1 MLGRLFAALL
11 LVSSLATL
19 AQADELRRAGF
30 MGVQA
35 APVSDA
41 LRAQL
46 KLPTGGILVQA
57 LVEGGS
63 AKAAGLQA
71 GDVITAVGDHAV
83 SDVGDFV
90 ATVAKLR
97 AGDVASVH
105 LRRGA
110 QELSLELGVKPRP
123 FESSPDADVSYAS
136 VAVDGSLRRV
146 IVTQPKQAGR
156 HPAVLYLTGIGCF
169 SQESLGLLS
178 SESKLLYGLTH
189 AGFVTMRVEK
199 SGMGDS
205 QGVPCMSPAADLQT
219 EVRGYVAGLKAL
231 EQYPSVD
238 KAKVFLLGLSIGGIE
253 APLVAEQAPV
263 RGLVV
268 VNTVAKPFFEY
279 LMDTR
284 RRQLTLG
291 HVADDEMERRLA
303 LNELCNHRLLIEKQT
318 PEEVTKSR
326 PECGDLI
333 AYPAPYTYMQQWA
346 ALNPAAEWKKVDA
359 PVLVVY
365 GESDYVS
372 TIADDPYLAALIDSF
387 HPRHATLQA
396 IPGMDHN
403 LTRAA
408 SMEESLAHDQ
418 AGTAEEFDPAVLD
431 IVQAWLTRQAGAPP
445 AGGS

>member
-1 MLGRLFAALL
+1 MPGRAFAVFL
-11 LVSSLATL
+11 LVSSLFSTAR
-19 AQADELRRAGF
+19 ADELRRSGF

-41 LRAQL
+41 LRGQL
-46 KLPTGGILVQA
+46 KLPVGGILVQA

-71 GDVITAVGDHAV
+71 GDVITAVGAHPV
-83 SDVGDFV
+83 SDVTDFV

-110 QELSLELGVKPRP
+110 QELSLDLGVKPRP

-136 VAVDGSLRRV
+136 VEVDGSLRRV

-156 HPAVLYLTGIGCF
+156 HPAILYLTGIGCF
-169 SQESLGLLS
+169 SQESLGLVTN
-178 SESKLLYGLTH
+178 ESKLLYGLTR
-189 AGFVTMRVEK
+189 AGFVTLRVEK

-205 QGVPCMSPAADLQT
+205 QGAPCLSPTVDLQA

-231 EQYPSVD
+231 ARYPSVD
-238 KAKVFLLGLSIGGIE
+238 KDKMFLLGLSIGGIE
-253 APLVAEQAPV
+253 APLVAQQAPV

-268 VNTVAKPFFEY
+268 VNTVAKPFLEY

-291 HVADDEMERRLA
+291 RVADDEMERRLA
-303 LNELCNHRLLIEKQT
+303 LNELCNHRLLIEKQS
-318 PEEVTKSR
+318 PDEVTKSR

-346 ALNPAAEWKKVDA
+346 SLNPAAEWKKVDA

-372 TIADDPYLAALIDSF
+372 TIADDPYLAAMIDSF
-387 HPRHATLQA
+387 HPQHATLQA

-403 LTRAA
+403 LSRAA
-408 SMEESLAHDQ
+408 DMQESLAHDQ
-418 AGTAEEFDPAVLD
+418 AGAAVEFNPAVLD
-431 IVQAWLTRQAGAPP
+431 TIQAWLLRQAGAPP

>member
-1 MLGRLFAALL
+1 
-11 LVSSLATL
+11 
-19 AQADELRRAGF
+19 
-30 MGVQA
+30 
-35 APVSDA
+35 
-41 LRAQL
+41 
-46 KLPTGGILVQA
+46 
-57 LVEGGS
+57 
-63 AKAAGLQA
+63 LQA
-71 GDVITAVGDHAV
+71 GDVITAVGDRPV
-83 SDVGDFV
+83 SDVGGFV

-97 AGDVASVH
+97 AGDAVDVH

-110 QELSLELGVKPRP
+110 QDLSLKLGVKPRP

-136 VAVDGSLRRV
+136 VEVDGSLRRV

-169 SQESLGLLS
+169 SQESLGLVS
-178 SESKLLYGLTH
+178 SESKLLYGLTR
-189 AGFVTMRVEK
+189 AGFVTLRVEK

-205 QGVPCMSPAADLQT
+205 QGAPCPSPAVDLQA

-231 EQYPSVD
+231 AQYPSVD
-238 KAKVFLLGLSIGGIE
+238 KDKLFILGLSVGGIE
-253 APLVAEQAPV
+253 APLVAQQAPV

-268 VNTVAKPFFEY
+268 VNTVAKPFLEY

-291 HVADDEMERRLA
+291 HVADDEMEQRLA
-303 LNELCNHRLLIEKQT
+303 LNELCNHRLLIEKQS
-318 PEEVTKSR
+318 PDEVTKAR
-326 PECGDLI
+326 LDCGDLI

-372 TIADDPYLAALIDSF
+372 TVADDPYLAALIDSF
-387 HPRHATLQA
+387 HPKHATLQA

-418 AGTAEEFDPAVLD
+418 AGTPEEFDPAVLD
-431 IVQAWLTRQAGAPP
+431 AIQAWLLRQAGAPP
-445 AGGS
+445 ASAS